1 MKEKDNGYN
10 GEQVFSTTEK
20 PKTSLKELNNHKKK
34 DMEEVLYKNVLY
46 QFEERKIYLMPDI
59 SLIKLSQI
67 VGTNTSY
74 LSSVVNQYFRM
85 NFRKLVNTYRIGYAK
100 RLLRE
105 RKDEEAMR
113 LEEIIQ
119 LSGYSARSVFYDAF
133 YRVVGM
139 TPQQYM
145 KEEENE

>member
-1 MKEKDNGYN
+1 
-10 GEQVFSTTEK
+10 
-20 PKTSLKELNNHKKK
+20 
-34 DMEEVLYKNVLY
+34 
-46 QFEERKIYLMPDI
+46 
-59 SLIKLSQI
+59 
-67 VGTNTSY
+67 
-74 LSSVVNQYFRM
+74 M